1 MTDPRPVPSAR
12 KFSAR
17 LSSFY
22 AALFVYSGI
31 HLPFFPLW
39 LEAKGLE
46 AGAIGIVLA
55 LPMVLRIFAIPTA
68 TGLADRH
75 DTLRGALIA
84 TSVAA
89 TLGYAALGLTSGLLA
104 IAVVYALVS
113 LAFTPTMPLADAF
126 ALKGLARIGGSYGR
140 VRLWGSGAFLVGS
153 FLAGVAIDLIAARD
167 LIWLVAAAMGLSA
180 LAAFGL
186 TPLPAD
192 PVAPGSVPSPA
203 DGLLR
208 NKAFLVAIGAASLTN
223 ASHALY
229 YGFSTLDW
237 KAAGI
242 DGTAIGLLWAV
253 GVLAEIVLFAFAGRL
268 PARIGPI
275 ELLLIGAGGAVLR
288 WTAMAFDP
296 PVAVLPFLQVLHAL
310 SFGANHLG
318 AILFISRVAAPGQA
332 ATAQGYFSIAL
343 GLTMAVT
350 TSLSGWLFARYG
362 DLAYAAMALSG
373 LAGGAGAL
381 LAYRLRRTGTAT
393 GL

>member
-1 MTDPRPVPSAR
+1 M
-12 KFSAR
+12 
-17 LSSFY
+17 L
-22 AALFVYSGI
+22 
-31 HLPFFPLW
+31 
-39 LEAKGLE
+39 
-46 AGAIGIVLA
+46 
-55 LPMVLRIFAIPTA
+55 MRIFAIPA
-68 TGLADRH
+68 LTGVADRH
-75 DTLRGALIA
+75 DALRGALIA

-89 TLGYAALGLTSGLLA
+89 TLGYALLGFMDGLLA
-104 IAVVYALVS
+104 IAVFYALVS

-126 ALKGLARIGGSYGR
+126 ALKGLARIGGAYGR

-153 FLAGVAIDLIAARD
+153 FLAGVAIDLIPARD
-167 LIWLVAAAMGLSA
+167 LIWLVVAAMALSA
-180 LAAFGL
+180 SAAVML
-186 TPLPAD
+186 TPMPPDPA
-192 PVAPGSVPSPA
+192 PAASAPPGA
-203 DGLLR
+203 QGLLR
-208 NKAFLVAIGAASLTN
+208 NRLFLVGIGTASLTN

-237 KAAGI
+237 TAAGI
-242 DGTAIGLLWAV
+242 DGTAIGVLWAI
-253 GVLAEIVLFAFAGRL
+253 GVLAEIVLFALAGRL
-268 PARIGPI
+268 PVWIGPI

-296 PVAVLPFLQVLHAL
+296 PVAMLPVLQVLHAA

-318 AILFISRVAAPGQA
+318 AIMLISKIAPHGQA

-381 LAYRLRRTGTAT
+381 LAYRLRNPGAAT
-393 GL
+393 GI

>member
-1 MTDPRPVPSAR
+1 MTDTRHVPSAR

-39 LEAKGLE
+39 LEAKGLN
-46 AGAIGIVLA
+46 AGAIGLVLA
-55 LPMVLRIFAIPTA
+55 LPMVVRIVAIPAA
-68 TGLADRH
+68 TRMADRR
-75 DTLRGALIA
+75 DGLRGALLA

-89 TLGYAALGLTSGLLA
+89 TLGYALLGLTNGLVA

-153 FLAGVAIDLIAARD
+153 FLAGISIDLIAARD
-167 LIWLVAAAMGLSA
+167 LIWLVVAAMALSA
-180 LAAFGL
+180 LAAFML

-192 PVAPGSVPSPA
+192 PAAPDRASPSGHA
-203 DGLLR
+203 LLR

-237 KAAGI
+237 TAAGI

-253 GVLAEIVLFAFAGRL
+253 GVLAEIVLFALAGHL
-268 PARIGPI
+268 PSRIGPT

-288 WTAMAFDP
+288 WTAMAFNP
-296 PVAVLPFLQVLHAL
+296 PLAALPFLQILHAL

-343 GLTMAVT
+343 GLTMAMT

-381 LAYRLRRTGTAT
+381 LAYRLRRTGAAT